1 MPVILSLRRAALGL
15 ALAAAGVPALAQ
27 PAAPV
32 APVDVQD
39 AWVRAAVPG
48 QSGTG
53 AFMKLTAHAGL
64 RLVSVTTP
72 AAAVAEVHEMKME
85 GDTMRMRAVAGL
97 DLPEHQTVE
106 LKPGGYHLMLM
117 DLKQPIAKDTTVP
130 LTLQFQD
137 AQGAKSTLSLNAP
150 VRASAPAGAAPA
162 HMHKH

>member
-1 MPVILSLRRAALGL
+1 MTSIPSLRRAAFCFV
-15 ALAAAGVPALAQ
+15 LAATGASVLAQ

-32 APVDVQD
+32 EVQD

-64 RLVSVTTP
+64 RLVGVSTP
-72 AAAVAEVHEMKME
+72 VAGVAEVHEMKME
-85 GDTMRMRAVAGL
+85 RDTMRMRAVAGL
-97 DLPEHQTVE
+97 DLPEHKMVE

-117 DLKQPIAKDTTVP
+117 DLKQPVAKDTTIP

-137 AQGAKSTLSLNAP
+137 AQGAKSTLALNAS
-150 VRASAPAGAAPA
+150 VRSAAPAGAAPA